1 MQRLGLG
8 TLSLND
14 PDEVLSP
21 DTRRWAEEYAR
32 RQVGEI
38 QDRIFPAA
46 RAVESGVDTPGASVV
61 APPALAGS

>member
-8 TLSLND
+8 TLSMID
-14 PDEVLSP
+14 PPEELPP

-38 QDRIFPAA
+38 QGTIFPLH
-46 RAVESGVDTPGASVV
+46 G
-61 APPALAGS
+61 L

>member
-1 MQRLGLG
+1 MQRLGLA

-14 PDEVLSP
+14 PVEVLPP

-38 QDRIFPAA
+38 QDRIFPLH
-46 RAVESGVDTPGASVV
+46 G
-61 APPALAGS
+61 L